1 MATKPLKGLRKGS
14 FCESM
19 AGMPGTMLRIFTL
32 LGLCSSIVRA
42 GPSPKLNFESDVRP
56 ILKTHCFHCHGEG
69 EKLKGDVDLRLRHF
83 MAEKTTDD
91 GKVLVP
97 GKAGSS
103 LVFTLAKSG
112 EMPKGEKK
120 LTAKELATL
129 EQWIAAGAPTL
140 YDEPKELPK
149 GFFISELEKRFWSF
163 QPISRPAVPNLKNA
177 GRARTSIDRFLLPK
191 LREQKLDFAADADK
205 LTLIRRVYF
214 DLLGMPPSPE
224 AVDEFLTDNR
234 ADAYE
239 RLVDRVLDSPQY
251 GERWGRHWL
260 DVAGYADSNGYAETD
275 SPRPHAWRYRDYV
288 IRAFNEDKSWNDFI
302 VEQLAGDE
310 LAGVTVENA
319 VAKAAD
325 THVQVLLAAT
335 GFLQMAPDG
344 TGDEIPDAKLAR
356 NQTIAETIKIVSSSL
371 LGLSVGCAQCHDHRY
386 DPISQVDYYRLRAIF
401 DPAMDWQNWRR
412 PNERLVSLY
421 SAEDRKKADAIE
433 IDARKIDE
441 GANQMRKDF
450 LEKVFEKELAKLPED
465 IRETIKTAR
474 NTPGNK
480 RTPEQIALFKKF
492 PSADV
497 QGALDLYDP
506 EANKK
511 VTAKQDEANKLR
523 ATKPKEPFVLA
534 TTERA
539 GKVPDTFL
547 FNRGDHEQPK
557 QKVTPGELE
566 ILQGCAARTGLNFPS
581 PTNKASSG
589 RRLAY
594 ARYLT
599 SGQHPLTAR
608 VLVNRFWLEHF
619 GRGLVNS
626 PADFGAQGER
636 PTHPELLDFLASEFV
651 ANGWKLKPL
660 HRLIMTSTAYRQS
673 SRNDASLRA
682 DPDNRLYGR
691 WKLRRIDAETVRD
704 SLLTVS
710 GKLNDER
717 FGPPMPVA
725 RDEAGRVLTGEQKTN
740 GNNDPVIVQSI
751 GEKAFKRSIYGE
763 VKRSYPLTVLEA
775 FDEPVMT
782 PNCAARETS
791 TVAPQAL
798 LMLNDTFVAQQSQ
811 YFAERLQTETP
822 GDLRA
827 QIARAWKLAYDTPP
841 SEKELTSSL
850 LYLAEQTERIRARV
864 AVLKDSKDAKKDD
877 KSISRD
883 PETLALASLCQAL
896 VSANRF
902 LYVE

>member
-1 MATKPLKGLRKGS
+1 
-14 FCESM
+14 
-19 AGMPGTMLRIFTL
+19 MPGTMLRILIAFALSASASAAT
-32 LGLCSSIVRA
+32 S
-42 GPSPKLNFESDVRP
+42 SPKMNFESDVRP

-83 MAEKTTDD
+83 MAEKKTDD
-91 GKVLVP
+91 GAVLIP
-97 GKAGSS
+97 GKPGSS
-103 LVFTLAKSG
+103 LIFTLAKSG

-120 LTAKELATL
+120 LTAKEISTL
-129 EQWIAAGAPTL
+129 EQWIAAGATTL

-149 GFFISELEKRFWSF
+149 GFFINEQEKHFWSF
-163 QPISRPAVPNLKNA
+163 QPIAHPAVPNLKNV
-177 GRARTSIDRFLLPK
+177 GRARTAIDRFLLPK
-191 LREQKLDFAADADK
+191 LREQKLNFAPDADK

-224 AVDEFLTDNR
+224 AVDEFLNDDR

-239 RLVDRVLDSPQY
+239 RLVDRALDSPAY

-260 DVAGYADSNGYAETD
+260 DVAGYADSNGYAEAD

-288 IRAFNEDKSWNDFI
+288 IRAFNDDKPWNDFI

-310 LAGVTVENA
+310 LAGVTAENA

-325 THVQVLLAAT
+325 SRVQELLAAT

-344 TGDEIPDAKLAR
+344 TGDEVPDVKLAR
-356 NQTIAETIKIVSSSL
+356 NQTIAETIKIVSTSL

-386 DPISQVDYYRLRAIF
+386 DPISQVDYYRMRAIF
-401 DPAMDWQNWRR
+401 EPAMDWQHWRA

-421 SAEDRKKADAIE
+421 TAEDRKKADAIE
-433 IDARKIDE
+433 AEAKKIDE
-441 GANQMRKDF
+441 EANRMRKDF

-465 IRETIKTAR
+465 IRETVKTAR

-480 RTPEQIALFKKF
+480 RTPEQVALFKKY

-506 EANKK
+506 ESNKK
-511 VTAKQDEANKLR
+511 VTAKQDEANKIR

-539 GKVPDTFL
+539 GKIPETFL

-557 QKVTPGELE
+557 QKVDPGGLE
-566 ILQGCAARTGLNFPS
+566 ILQSYAVRAGLSFTA
-581 PTNKASSG
+581 TNGSSSG

-599 SGQHPLTAR
+599 SGDHPLTAR
-608 VLVNRFWLEHF
+608 VLANRFWLDHF
-619 GRGLVNS
+619 ERGLVNS
-626 PADFGAQGER
+626 PTDFGAQGER
-636 PTHPELLDFLASEFV
+636 PTHPELLDWLASEFM
-651 ANGWKLKPL
+651 ANWWKLKPL

-673 SRNDASLRA
+673 SRNDASLRS

-691 WKLRRIDAETVRD
+691 WKLRRVDAETVRD
-704 SLLTVS
+704 SLLAVS

-717 FGPPMPVA
+717 FGPAMPIA
-725 RDEAGRVLTGEQKTN
+725 RDDAGRVLTGEQKTN
-740 GNNDPVIVQSI
+740 GNGDPVIVQPI

-763 VKRSYPLTVLEA
+763 VRRSYPLTVLEA

-782 PNCAARETS
+782 PNCSARETS

-798 LMLNDTFVAQQSQ
+798 LMLNDTFIAQQSH
-811 YFAERLQTETP
+811 YFAERLQTESP

-827 QIARAWKLAYDTPP
+827 QIARAWKLAYDTAP
-841 SEKELTSSL
+841 SEKELNSSL
-850 LYLAEQTERIRARV
+850 LYLAEQTERIRARL
-864 AVLKDSKDAKKDD
+864 ASLKEAKKSEKDD
-877 KSISRD
+877 KTISRD
-883 PETLALASLCQAL
+883 PETLALASFCQAL

>member
-1 MATKPLKGLRKGS
+1 
-14 FCESM
+14 
-19 AGMPGTMLRIFTL
+19 MPGTILRILFAMA
-32 LGLCSSIVRA
+32 LGASARA
-42 GPSPKLNFESDVRP
+42 TTSPAKLNFESDVRP

-69 EKLKGDVDLRLRHF
+69 EKLKGDVDLRLRHI
-83 MAEKTTDD
+83 MAETKTDD
-91 GKVLVP
+91 GTVLVP
-97 GKAGSS
+97 GKPAAS
-103 LVFTLAKSG
+103 LIFTLAKSG

-120 LTAKELATL
+120 LTAKEIATL

-140 YDEPKELPK
+140 YDEPKEMPK
-149 GFFISELEKRFWSF
+149 GFFISEQEKRFWSF
-163 QPISRPAVPNLKNA
+163 QRITHPAVPNPKNA
-177 GRARTSIDRFLLPK
+177 ARARTAIDRFLLPK
-191 LREQKLDFAADADK
+191 LREQKLDFAPDADK

-224 AVDEFLTDNR
+224 AVDEFLADDR

-239 RLVDRVLDSPQY
+239 RLVDRVLDSPGY

-260 DVAGYADSNGYAETD
+260 DVAGYADSNGYAEAD
-275 SPRPHAWRYRDYV
+275 SARPHAWRYRDYV
-288 IRAFNEDKSWNDFI
+288 IRAFNDDKPWNEFI

-310 LAGVTVENA
+310 LAGVTAENA

-325 THVQVLLAAT
+325 PRVQELLAAT

-344 TGDEIPDAKLAR
+344 TGDEVPDVKLAR
-356 NQTIAETIKIVSSSL
+356 NQTIAETIKIVSTSL

-386 DPISQVDYYRLRAIF
+386 DPISQVDYYRMRAIF
-401 DPAMDWQNWRR
+401 EPAMDWQHWRA

-421 SAEDRKKADAIE
+421 TVEDRKKADAIE
-433 IDARKIDE
+433 AEAKKIDE
-441 GANQMRKDF
+441 EANQMRKDF
-450 LEKVFEKELAKLPED
+450 LEKVFEKELAKLPDD
-465 IRETIKTAR
+465 IRDTVKTAR
-474 NTPGNK
+474 NTTQNK
-480 RTPEQIALFKKF
+480 RTPEQIALFKKY

-506 EANKK
+506 ESSKK

-534 TTERA
+534 ATERA
-539 GKVPDTFL
+539 GKIPETFL

-557 QKVTPGELE
+557 QKVNPSALE
-566 ILQGCAARTGLNFPS
+566 ILQPYAVRAGLIFTA
-581 PTNKASSG
+581 PTNTSSSG

-599 SGQHPLTAR
+599 SGDHPLTAR
-608 VLVNRFWLEHF
+608 VLVNRFSLDHF

-636 PTHPELLDFLASEFV
+636 PTHPELLDWLASEFM

-673 SRNDASLRA
+673 SRNDASLRT
-682 DPDNRLYGR
+682 DPDNRLYAR

-704 SLLTVS
+704 SLLAVS

-717 FGPPMPVA
+717 FGPAMPIA
-725 RDEAGRVLTGEQKTN
+725 RDDAGRVLTGEQKTN
-740 GNNDPVIVQSI
+740 GNGDPVIVQPI

-763 VKRSYPLTVLEA
+763 VRRSYPLTVLEA

-782 PNCAARETS
+782 PNCSARETS

-798 LMLNDTFVAQQSQ
+798 LMLNDTFIAQQSH
-811 YFAERLQTETP
+811 YFAERLQTESP

-827 QIARAWKLAYDTPP
+827 QIARAWKLAYEMAPT
-841 SEKELTSSL
+841 EKELNSSL
-850 LYLAEQTERIRARV
+850 FYLAEQTERIRARL
-864 AVLKDSKDAKKDD
+864 ATLKEAKDAKKSEKDD

-883 PETLALASLCQAL
+883 SETLALASLCQAL